1 MVLAAEEHHHKNICQ
16 ALGVYRPLSCVI
28 LAVAASVSRLV
39 PGIVCEFCCS
49 LIIMQTIDVIVII
62 MERFAA
68 DRPFVFVV

>member
-16 ALGVYRPLSCVI
+16 ALGVYRPPLSCVI

-39 PGIVCEFCCS
+39 PGIVCEFCRS

-68 DRPFVFVV
+68 DRPFVV

>member
-16 ALGVYRPLSCVI
+16 ALCRPLSCVI

-39 PGIVCEFCCS
+39 LGIVCEFCCS